1 MHQTLNEKDV
11 PNPEE
16 LTQIVPQLRLMM
28 KNSYFLKCTAIVL
41 MAMVT
46 VPMLFISCD
55 NSQNV
60 DVSSQ
65 EKEIRYVEK
74 LILDRKYDECLALI
88 DSLGQ
93 CKAWGPEI
101 VSFYQGSIHYYKG
114 EVEAAEKSYR
124 QGIEAGKKK
133 VSSQTYFIASYLE
146 LALILRD
153 VRSNYG
159 GAVELVTEAIDQIKE
174 GENNDQWDESSV
186 TVPLKL
192 YALLGE
198 IHAQTG
204 DVDEATKTFDELWK
218 AQKMWMEKVS
228 DSIYASAFTD
238 ITFGICR
245 SFHEAGSYKPMRIW
259 VDRLGGMISRYKPN
273 YPPGHYDYY
282 KSQQLFLKAVCL
294 AELGKRKE
302 ASEVY
307 DSLAAMDIVNTDQ
320 NRGMKLGVLRRLGR
334 YQEAAKYN
342 AEDYEYY
349 KKYTDYTKY
358 GYSVVFAHNLA
369 VNYQIFR
376 AVHQNDK
383 ALEVS
388 DELCAIIDSV
398 IYHIKKDNAAKLA
411 TIYDTKG
418 KEQQIAEQEAKL
430 SQNRWIGTL
439 VALVLLTAFFVI
451 YTWHRRKAQ
460 KRLAAAHQQLEM
472 AHTELQTAY
481 NQLEETTAAKE
492 RIESE
497 LRIARDI
504 QMSMVPGVFP
514 ERDGLDMYATMTPAK
529 EVGGD
534 LYSYVMDGDR
544 LYFCVGDVSGKG
556 VPASLFMA
564 QAARLFRTLADE
576 GMLPADIAFRMNNEL
591 AEGNNSNMFVTMF
604 IGLLH
609 LDTGSLDYC
618 NCGHNPPVLDDQFM
632 KMKYV
637 NQMIGFWPDA
647 SFCGES
653 IDDIRGHRLLVY
665 TDGLNEAENAQY
677 EQFGDD
683 RLQQLLADAASLN
696 SHQIIDRLIDAV
708 EQHRAGVEP
717 NDDLTL
723 MCLKLSFLA

>member
-1 MHQTLNEKDV
+1 MK
-11 PNPEE
+11 
-16 LTQIVPQLRLMM
+16 
-28 KNSYFLKCTAIVL
+28 KNSYFLKCAAVAL
-41 MAMVT
+41 VAMVAFT
-46 VPMLFISCD
+46 MLFTSCD
-55 NSQNV
+55 DSQ
-60 DVSSQ
+60 
-65 EKEIRYVEK
+65 KLEIKREESREQIEK
-74 LILDRKYDECLALI
+74 LISEGKFDECLAVI
-88 DSLGQ
+88 DSLEQ
-93 CKAWGPEI
+93 TKVCAPEM

-174 GENNDQWDESSV
+174 WENNDQWDESSV

-228 DSIYASAFTD
+228 DSIYAAAFTD

-245 SFHEAGSYKPMRIW
+245 SFHEAGSYKPMRMW

-273 YPPGHYDYY
+273 YPPGYYDYY

-307 DSLAAMDIVNTDQ
+307 DSLVAMDIVNTDQ

-349 KKYTDYTKY
+349 KKYADYTKY

-398 IYHIKKDNAAKLA
+398 MHHIKQDNAAKLA

-460 KRLAAAHQQLEM
+460 KRLAAAHQQLET
-472 AHTELQTAY
+472 AHTKLQTAY

-544 LYFCVGDVSGKG
+544 LYFRVGDVSGKG

-564 QAARLFRTLADE
+564 QAARLFRTLAAE
-576 GMLPADIAFRMNNEL
+576 GMLPADIATRMNNEL
-591 AEGNNSNMFVTMF
+591 LEGNDKSMFVTMF

-609 LDTGSLDYC
+609 LDTGRLDYC
-618 NCGHNPPVLDDQFM
+618 NCGHNPPIINGQFLEM
-632 KMKYV
+632 QFA
-637 NQMIGFWPDA
+637 NQPLGLWENDA
-647 SFCGES
+647 FKGES
-653 IDDIRGHRLLVY
+653 IDDIQGRQLLIY
-665 TDGLNEAENAQY
+665 TDGLNEAENQQN
-677 EQFGDD
+677 ELLGNE
-683 RLQQLLADAASLN
+683 RLMELMVSASNLD
-696 SHQIIDRLIDAV
+696 SHQVIDMLKDAV
-708 EQHRAGVEP
+708 EQHRAGADP

-723 MCLKLSFLA
+723 MCITLNKTT